1 MNSITKSLIYVFLTT
16 ILLSSCY
23 VSKPLENEV
32 NATVNTEFD
41 VQLDYPNNGYKS
53 FITNYTADEYRNKFI
68 EGLKGELSY
77 SKININP
84 NQAKYHIEITEIKV
98 IETQKEKVI
107 DDPDSPDNGKK
118 YLLSSADLVANGF
131 VKNLETGKT
140 VNWIAYKDKDEKATN
155 NRSLGQIIIG
165 TNKDETEYRE
175 KQFADNTI
183 LILTNK
189 LGKRSGV
196 RIAKTIG
203 KMQGE

>member
-1 MNSITKSLIYVFLTT
+1 MIQKIKLFAPVFLTA
-16 ILLSSCY
+16 IMLSACY
-23 VSKPLENEV
+23 ISKPLENEV

-41 VQLDYPNNGYKS
+41 VQLDYPNNGYES
-53 FITNYTADEYRNKFI
+53 FITNYTTNEYRNKFI

-77 SKININP
+77 SKININS

-98 IETQKEKVI
+98 IETQKEEVI

-118 YLLSSADLVANGF
+118 YLLSSADLEANGF

-140 VNWIAYKDKDEKATN
+140 VNWTAYKDKDEKATN

-189 LGKRSGV
+189 LGRRSGV
-196 RIAKTIG
+196 RIAKAIG